1 MRIRPEE
8 VAALVEARHPA
19 PHDRLGMHPAGDG
32 CVVRALLRDAA
43 ACEAV
48 DVASGRALPMERL
61 DPAGFFELALPG
73 RAPFRHRLR
82 ARAHDGSVREIED
95 PYRFLPTLGEQDLHF
110 LAIGDDHRFHDK
122 LGGHLHRADGV
133 DGARFAVWAP
143 HARRV
148 SLVGDFNGWDGRYHP
163 MRRLGASGIWE
174 LFVPGLGPGTRYKY
188 ELVGP
193 SDPAPF
199 LRTDPCAS
207 HFEPAPHHAAILCDL
222 AAHRWADGE
231 WMAARARRDPL
242 RAPMSIYEVHL
253 GSWRRVPGEGDRPLT
268 YRELGP
274 ALADYCREQG
284 FTHVELLPPAEHPF
298 DGSWGYQVTGYYAP
312 TSRFGSPTDFMAM
325 VDALHRAGIG
335 VLVDFVP
342 AHFPRDT
349 FALAGFDG
357 THLYEHAD
365 PRQGAHQDWGTLIFN
380 FGRHEVR
387 NFLVGAAL
395 AWLERFHVDG
405 FRVDAVASMLYLDY
419 SRRPGEWIPNAHGG
433 RENLEAIAFLRQLNA
448 LVHHAAPGAVTI
460 AEESTAFPGVT
471 RAVDQGG
478 LGFDLKWNMGWMHDT
493 LEYFRQDPVH
503 RRWHHGKLTFGMLY
517 HWSERFV
524 QALSHD
530 EVVHGKGSLLGKC
543 PQWDLP
549 GKARNLRALLAF
561 QWAWPGKKTLFM
573 GCEFGQPAEW
583 SHERSLDWHLLAVPE
598 HAGLQRLVRD
608 LNALALADPSV
619 AAGDFDPAAFAW
631 IRADDAE
638 NGVLTFERR
647 GADVTWVVA
656 CNLVPVPR
664 DVRIGVPAGGR
675 WQEAL
680 NTDSTHYA
688 GSGEGNLG
696 GVDAAPGEWDGRP
709 WSIRAHLPALSVVI
723 FRQARP

>member
-19 PHDRLGMHPAGDG
+19 PHDLLGLHPAEGG
-32 CVVRALLRDAA
+32 CVVRAFLRDAA
-43 ACEAV
+43 ACEV
-48 DVASGRALPMERL
+48 IDSVSGKTLPMACL
-61 DPAGFFELALPG
+61 DPAGFFELVLPKQ
-73 RAPFRHRLR
+73 APFRHRFRVR
-82 ARAHDGSVREIED
+82 AYDGSVREIED

-110 LAIGDDHRFHDK
+110 LAIGDDHRLHDK
-122 LGGHLHRADGV
+122 LGSHLHRTDGTE
-133 DGARFAVWAP
+133 GTRFTVWAP

-148 SLVGDFNGWDGRYHP
+148 SLVGDFNAWDGRYHP

-174 LFVPGLGPGTRYKY
+174 LFVPGLGAGTRYKY

-199 LRTDPCAS
+199 LRTDPCAM
-207 HFEPAPHHAAILCDL
+207 HFEPAPHHAAIVCDL
-222 AAHRWADGE
+222 STHRWSDSE
-231 WMAARARRDPL
+231 WMSARARRDPL
-242 RAPMSIYEVHL
+242 RAPLSVYEVHL
-253 GSWRRVPGEGDRPLT
+253 GSWRRVPEEGNRPLT

-274 ALADYCREQG
+274 VLAAYCREQG

-312 TSRFGSPTDFMAM
+312 TSRFGTPTDFMAM
-325 VDALHRAGIG
+325 VDALHAAGIG

-387 NFLVGAAL
+387 NFLIGAAL

-419 SRRPGEWIPNAHGG
+419 SRQPGEWVPNAQGG
-433 RENLEAIAFLRQLNA
+433 RENLEAIAFLRQMNA
-448 LVHHAAPGAVTI
+448 LVHHVAPGALTI

-471 RAVDQGG
+471 QPVDQGG

-493 LEYFRQDPVH
+493 LDYFRQDPVY

-524 QALSHD
+524 QAFSHD
-530 EVVHGKGSLLGKC
+530 EVVHGKGSLLGKS

-573 GCEFGQPAEW
+573 GCEFGQSAEW
-583 SHERSLDWHLLAVPE
+583 SHERSLDWHLLATPE

-608 LNALALADPSV
+608 LNRLALGDASI
-619 AAGDFDPAAFAW
+619 AASDFDPAAFAW
-631 IRADDAE
+631 IRANDAE
-638 NGVLTFERR
+638 DSILTFERH

-664 DVRIGVPAGGR
+664 DVRIGVPTGGR

-688 GSGEGNLG
+688 GAGEGNLG
-696 GVDAAPGEWDGRP
+696 GVDAEPSEWDSRP

-723 FRQARP
+723 FRQARS